1 MIAPAVAEQSK
12 CMSSSDQD
20 PAEPVDEL
28 PDSNLIAK
36 NSNLSPAKGAKN
48 DEFYT
53 QYRLK
58 NYEK

>member
-1 MIAPAVAEQSK
+1 
-12 CMSSSDQD
+12 MSSRDQD

-28 PDSNLIAK
+28 PGSNLIAK

-48 DEFYT
+48 DEFST